1 MVTICS
7 KRPDYTPGPRRS
19 GRRNILALVEC
30 IRANL
35 GKPEA
40 EYLSRMSEVALENGN
55 QAMALRFAGEA
66 VEARLREASR

>member
-1 MVTICS
+1 M
-7 KRPDYTPGPRRS
+7 PDYQPAPHLSDRRK
-19 GRRNILALVEC
+19 GEALREAVRRFRHL
-30 IRANL
+30 
-35 GKPEA
+35 PEA

>member
-1 MVTICS
+1 M
-7 KRPDYTPGPRRS
+7 PDYRPAPRLS
-19 GRRNILALVEC
+19 DHHKILALVEA
-30 IRANL
+30 IRKFRSL
-35 GKPEA
+35 PEA